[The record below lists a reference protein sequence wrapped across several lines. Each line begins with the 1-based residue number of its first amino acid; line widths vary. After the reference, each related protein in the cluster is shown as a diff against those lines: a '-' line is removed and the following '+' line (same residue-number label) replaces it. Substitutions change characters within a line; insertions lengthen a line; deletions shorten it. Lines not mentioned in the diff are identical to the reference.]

1 MSTPQAQPHKSPIAT
16 PLLALTLAI
25 TPVTQSASWMISGN
39 ENKLDLTS
47 GAAKVV
53 PNAEPDSI
61 TLLDF
66 AKFPPAVSHL
76 PNIPNTVIGPP
87 SNIAIHPSG
96 QLALIANSV
105 EVDPQDPAKTTPTTQ
120 IHILDLSLPQP
131 AILGEVHAGKQP
143 SGISFTPD
151 GKFALVANRADGT
164 ISVVE
169 VSGKQVRVKSTVQ
182 VCAQELSISDVAIHP
197 NGKLALASI
206 QKGGYLQ
213 TLSIN
218 SGVVRT
224 NNQQISVY
232 GNPYRC
238 VITPD
243 GAFGLTAGQGAG
255 NGLDSDALTVVDLQG
270 PNPRTVDYVPLAA
283 VPESIEISPDG
294 QLVAAVLMNGSNLP
308 ANHPNYNPH
317 GLVALVERQANSFRR
332 VQLVPVGRIPEGV
345 AFSPDGKYLVVQ
357 CHPDR
362 KLWVLNVKQNRLEDA
377 GVRIDVPG
385 MPSSLRAAY

>member
-1 MSTPQAQPHKSPIAT
+1 MSTPQAQPNKRHVAPPLLALVLAAT
-16 PLLALTLAI
+16 PLL
-25 TPVTQSASWMISGN
+25 QGASWMISGN

-47 GAAKVV
+47 GAATVIE
-53 PNAEPDSI
+53 NAGPDSI

-105 EVDPQDPAKTTPTTQ
+105 EVDPQDPTKTAPTTQ

-131 AILGEVHAGKQP
+131 AVIGEVRSGKQP
-143 SGISFTPD
+143 SGISFTHD
-151 GKFALVANRADGT
+151 GNLALVANRADGT
-164 ISVVE
+164 ISVLE

-182 VCAQELSISDVAIHP
+182 VCAPELSISDVALHP

-213 TLSIN
+213 TLSIE
-218 SGVVRT
+218 SGIVRT

-243 GAFGLTAGQGAG
+243 GQFGLTAGQGAG
-255 NGLDSDALTVVDLQG
+255 NGLDADALSVVSLQG
-270 PNPRTVDYVPLAA
+270 SIPQTVDYIPLGA
-283 VPESIEISPDG
+283 VPESIEVSPDG
-294 QLVAAVLMNGSNLP
+294 RLVAAVLMNGSNLP
-308 ANHPNYNPH
+308 VDHPNYH
-317 GLVALVERQANSFRR
+317 ASGLVALVERQANSFHR
-332 VQLVPVGRIPEGV
+332 VQLAPVGRIPEGV
-345 AFSPDGKYLVVQ
+345 AFSPDGRHLVVQ

-362 KLWVLNVKQNRLEDA
+362 KLWVFNVQNNRLEDA